1 MDKKQFQNNVKRSLQ
16 VLLYIY
22 QTKHGRNSEP
32 KASDLT
38 IHWWE
43 TQKTWACEVNF
54 NCEFQFETEDP
65 DVAIFAESV
74 NKYDDIQM
82 GFFSSYEVD
91 KNGDFVNRTIPLSD
105 SDDMIGLF
113 NSCNYKWMGHEQKNT
128 TVGFSY
134 SYNVFDIEI
143 DK

>member
-38 IHWWE
+38 FNWWE

-74 NKYDDIQM
+74 NEYDDIQM

-91 KNGDFVNRTIPLSD
+91 KNGDI
-105 SDDMIGLF
+105 
-113 NSCNYKWMGHEQKNT
+113 T
-128 TVGFSY
+128 TKVM
-134 SYNVFDIEI
+134 DTE
-143 DK
+143 